1 MTSIE
6 RIRTINMLFIHTNF
20 IFILFIHINF
30 LKNQPKSIRSNLIG
44 LSYKFDQ
51 TQLKLAYTPTY
62 NRMMK
67 DINALQK
74 RSALKFPL

>member
-30 LKNQPKSIRSNLIG
+30 LKYYTIIYLLIFVHLNKTFKNFNDKQKPTVSI
-44 LSYKFDQ
+44 
-51 TQLKLAYTPTY
+51 
-62 NRMMK
+62 
-67 DINALQK
+67 
-74 RSALKFPL
+74 